1 MESKEK
7 THIKKG
13 LIIALALI
21 LLDIVLQLT
30 HHKFDSWVTYAN
42 SAILL
47 IGVIISINIKDTEI
61 EDKTAFS
68 NIFGYGFRV
77 SVVTVCILFIYTLLS
92 VYVVFPG
99 YMDEVYKQNMLQAQ
113 KLPGFNA
120 ASAEANKEM
129 AMKVMRIS
137 LLSAVVMFNLAVG
150 ITGALIGSVVRLVI
164 DSMNQKKG

>member
-1 MESKEK
+1 
-7 THIKKG
+7 
-13 LIIALALI
+13 
-21 LLDIVLQLT
+21 
-30 HHKFDSWVTYAN
+30 
-42 SAILL
+42 
-47 IGVIISINIKDTEI
+47 
-61 EDKTAFS
+61 
-68 NIFGYGFRV
+68 
-77 SVVTVCILFIYTLLS
+77 
-92 VYVVFPG
+92 
-99 YMDEVYKQNMLQAQ
+99 MLQAQ